1 MTDPIAEPLIA
12 RFFRYLSVTSQS
24 DASATALPSTPG
36 QLRLAEMLK
45 GELDAAG
52 AEDVHLDGNGVLT
65 ARLPGTVGHAPAIGF
80 VAHLDTVDV
89 GLSPDIRPQ
98 RLRFEGQDLA
108 LDAGRDI
115 WLRVAEHPEILPYR
129 GEEIVFGDGT
139 GVLGADNKAAVAIL
153 MTLVAE
159 FGRTG
164 MPRGDILLAF
174 VPDEEIGLRGAK
186 ALDLARFPAAF
197 AYTIDGG
204 ERGEVSYETFNA
216 ASARIAV
223 TGITAHPVSAKGVL
237 VNPILLATELIAL
250 FDPLQTPEHTAG
262 RDGYWWFNRIGGDQ
276 ARATLEMAIRDFD
289 GPRFA
294 ERKRAV
300 EEAVEAMRA
309 RHPRARFDPHGRGHL
324 RQHRR
329 RDGRG
334 PPVGRADLPRAGR
347 AGDRPEGGRHAGRH
361 GRLGAVGAGAPH
373 AELLHRRPQ
382 LPFPLRMPAGRR
394 LRGRVPRDGSAV
406 PAGRGVIRFPVDPT
420 READHSGLVAIPNMR
435 GGIIIT
441 RTSRTAKPSS
451 TASRRPC
458 GLRRQ

>member
-52 AEDVHLDGNGVLT
+52 AEDVHLDGNGALT

-216 ASARIAV
+216 ASARIAI
-223 TGITAHPVSAKGVL
+223 TGVTAHPVSAKGVL

-289 GPRFA
+289 GARFA

-300 EEAVEAMRA
+300 EAAVEAMRA
-309 RHPRARFDPHGRGHL
+309 RHPRARFDLAVEDTYANIDGAMGEDRRSVELIFRALAERGIAPKVVAM
-324 RQHRR
+324 
-329 RDGRG
+329 RG
-334 PPVGRADLPRAGR
+334 GT
-347 AGDRPEGGRHAGRH
+347 
-361 GRLGAVGAGAPH
+361 
-373 AELLHRRPQ
+373 
-382 LPFPLRMPAGRR
+382 
-394 LRGRVPRDGSAV
+394 DGSALS
-406 PAGRGVIRFPVDPT
+406 ARGLPTPNYFTGGLNFHSRFECLPVGAFVDAFRVT
-420 READHSGLVAIPNMR
+420 EALCRLA
-435 GGIIIT
+435 
-441 RTSRTAKPSS
+441 AE
-451 TASRRPC
+451 
-458 GLRRQ
+458 

>member
-24 DASATALPSTPG
+24 DASATTLPSTPG

-52 AEDVHLDGNGVLT
+52 AADVHLDRNGILT

-98 RLRFEGQDLA
+98 RLRFEGEDLA

-129 GEEIVFGDGT
+129 GEEIVFGDGA
-139 GVLGADNKAAVAIL
+139 GVLGADNKSAVAIL

-164 MPRGDILLAF
+164 MPRGDVHLAF

-186 ALDLARFPAAF
+186 ALDLARFPVAF

-216 ASARIAV
+216 ASARIAI
-223 TGITAHPVSAKGVL
+223 TGVTAHPVSAKGVL

-276 ARATLEMAIRDFD
+276 ARATLEMSIRDFD

-300 EEAVEAMRA
+300 EEAVETMRA
-309 RHPRARFDPHGRGHL
+309 RHPRARFDLAVEDTYANIDGAMGEDRRSVELIFRALAERGIVPKVVAM
-324 RQHRR
+324 
-329 RDGRG
+329 RG
-334 PPVGRADLPRAGR
+334 GT
-347 AGDRPEGGRHAGRH
+347 
-361 GRLGAVGAGAPH
+361 
-373 AELLHRRPQ
+373 
-382 LPFPLRMPAGRR
+382 
-394 LRGRVPRDGSAV
+394 DGSALS
-406 PAGRGVIRFPVDPT
+406 ARGLPTPNYFTGGLNFHSRFECLPVGAFVDAFRVT
-420 READHSGLVAIPNMR
+420 ETLCRLAAE
-435 GGIIIT
+435 
-441 RTSRTAKPSS
+441 
-451 TASRRPC
+451 
-458 GLRRQ
+458 